1 MTVITSAA
9 NPRIKALARLRQ
21 RRHRDTERLF
31 PIEGSRAV
39 RRALAAGWPLAEAFY
54 APELGGAA
62 AAATLS
68 DLHSAGVTV
77 TEVGDAAFRKI
88 AYRRHPDGLLAVGHA
103 RSLPLSDIALPATP
117 LVLIVDGTEKPGNLG
132 AMLRTADGGGVDA
145 VIAADT
151 ATDPFNPNVVRAS
164 QGALFSVPLAVASP
178 QEAAAWLDAR
188 DISVLAA
195 GPEDGS
201 PPWHH
206 DLTGAVAL
214 VVGGEH
220 AGLSPSWASRPRL
233 TIPMAGSADSLNVSA
248 AAAVLV
254 YEAVRQRS

>member
-21 RRHRDTERLF
+21 RRQRDAERLF

-39 RRALAAGWPLAEAFY
+39 ARALAAGWPLAEAFF
-54 APELGGAA
+54 APELAGTAA
-62 AAATLS
+62 EATCDALRS
-68 DLHSAGVTV
+68 SGVAV
-77 TEVGDAAFRKI
+77 TDVGESAFRKI

-103 RSLPLSDIALPATP
+103 RDLHLGDVAIPATP
-117 LVLIVDGTEKPGNLG
+117 LVLVVDGTEKPGNLG
-132 AMLRTADGGGVDA
+132 AMLRTADGGGVDV

-164 QGALFSVPLAVASP
+164 QGALFSVRLAVASP
-178 QEAAAWLDAR
+178 EEAAAWLDANEI
-188 DISVLAA
+188 DVLAA

-201 PPWHH
+201 PPWRH
-206 DLTGAVAL
+206 DLTGGVAL
-214 VVGGEH
+214 VVGAEH
-220 AGLSPSWASRPRL
+220 AGLSSAWASRPRL

-248 AAAVLV
+248 AAAVLI
-254 YEAVRQRS
+254 YEAVRQRG